1 MLWTII
7 RREITAN
14 ILSLRFLMGLLI
26 YFSLIVTNLFVLT
39 RGYEDRLQ
47 SYQTAL
53 RENED
58 EIRQVKKYSEFGQIG
73 QTRRLKCH
81 RKPKLLSIFNEGMDK
96 RKGNSVAVAHGSVP
110 AVAEQH
116 GSDNPYLNIFSSI
129 DFTVIC
135 QVVMSLLALLFSYD
149 TISREKE
156 AGTLGLTLSCA
167 VSRPTLLLG
176 KYIAGMASISLPLIA
191 SFVAGLLVI
200 QSFPY
205 VSFSSSDWIR
215 IALIFLVSMLYV
227 SLFFLIGLFL
237 SARTHRSS
245 ITLMFSMCVWVFFVL
260 IVPNLTVLLVEHASP
275 IQSEQSPKAQADELW
290 TEFGTKVAKY
300 LKERGVE
307 NPWDPAKPGGMGLSS
322 DRSSYGSGETIGM
335 SRFANE
341 DGIPFIQEFYGFKEN
356 LRAQYADR
364 IWQVR
369 KEYLDEN
376 PNRQSLLALN
386 ISRISPAPVYYNAAA
401 ILAETDL
408 GSFWQFMEQTRQYR
422 REWVEYLRDEKIFSS
437 RRWFTEDGAQGALDL
452 SGMPRFKEQSEGIG
466 GSLQRALPDIMILA
480 VLNILFFMGAFVSF
494 LYYDVI

>member
-1 MLWTII
+1 MLWTIV

-14 ILSLRFLMGLLI
+14 ILSFRFLMGLLI

-39 RGYEDRLQ
+39 RGYEDKLQ

-58 EIRQVKKYSEFGQIG
+58 QIGQVKKYSEFGQIG
-73 QTRRLKCH
+73 QTRRLKCN
-81 RKPKLLSIFNEGMDK
+81 RKPKLLSIFNEGVDR

-149 TISREKE
+149 AISREKE
-156 AGTLGLTLSCA
+156 AGTLRLALSCA
-167 VSRPTLLLG
+167 VPRPTLLLG
-176 KYIAGMASISLPLIA
+176 KYIAGMVSIALPLVA
-191 SFVAGLLVI
+191 SFVGGLLVI
-200 QSFPY
+200 QFSPY
-205 VSFSSSDWIR
+205 VSFSSSEWVR
-215 IALIFLVSMLYV
+215 ILLIFLVSMLYV

-237 SARTHRSS
+237 STRTHRAS
-245 ITLMFSMCVWVFFVL
+245 ITLMFSMCVWVFLVL
-260 IVPNLTVLLVEHASP
+260 IVPNLTVLWVEHASP
-275 IQSEQSPKAQADELW
+275 IRSERSSKAQADELW
-290 TEFGTKVAKY
+290 TEFETKVAKY

-307 NPWDPAKPGGMGLSS
+307 NPWDHAKPGGMGLSS

-341 DGIPFIQEFYGFKEN
+341 DGIPFIQEFYGFKED

-364 IWQVR
+364 IWQIR
-369 KEYLDEN
+369 KAYLDEN

-386 ISRISPAPVYYNAAA
+386 ISRISPAAVYYNTAA

-408 GSFWQFMEQTRQYR
+408 GSFYQFMEQTRHYR

-437 RRWFTEDGAQGALDL
+437 RRWFTEEGVQGDLDL

-466 GSLQRALPDIMILA
+466 GSLQRAVPDIMILA
-480 VLNILFFMGAFVSF
+480 VLNILFFMGAFIAF
-494 LYYDVI
+494 LHYDVI

>member
-1 MLWTII
+1 MLWTIV

-14 ILSLRFLMGLLI
+14 ILSFRFLMGLLI

-53 RENED
+53 RENENQ
-58 EIRQVKKYSEFGQIG
+58 IGQVKKYSEFGQIG
-73 QTRRLKCH
+73 QTRRLKCN
-81 RKPKLLSIFNEGMDK
+81 RKPKLLSIFNEGVDK

-149 TISREKE
+149 AISREKE
-156 AGTLGLTLSCA
+156 AGTLRLALSCA
-167 VSRPTLLLG
+167 VPRPTLLLG
-176 KYIAGMASISLPLIA
+176 KYIAGMASISLPLVA
-191 SFVAGLLVI
+191 SFVGGLLVI
-200 QSFPY
+200 QFSPY
-205 VSFSSSDWIR
+205 VSFSSSEWMR
-215 IALIFLVSMLYV
+215 ILLIFLVSMLYI

-260 IVPNLTVLLVEHASP
+260 IVPNLTVLWVEHASP
-275 IQSEQSPKAQADELW
+275 IRSERSSKTQADELW
-290 TEFGTKVAKY
+290 TEFETEVARY

-307 NPWDPAKPGGMGLSS
+307 NPWDHAKPGGMGLSS

-341 DGIPFIQEFYGFKEN
+341 DGIPFIQEFYGFKED

-364 IWQVR
+364 IWQIR
-369 KEYLDEN
+369 KVYLDEN

-386 ISRISPAPVYYNAAA
+386 ISRISPAAVYYNTAA

-408 GSFWQFMEQTRQYR
+408 GSFYQFMEQTRQYR
-422 REWVEYLRDEKIFSS
+422 REWVEYLRDEEIFSS
-437 RRWFTEDGAQGALDL
+437 RRWFTEEGVQGDLDL

-466 GSLQRALPDIMILA
+466 GSLQRSGLDIMILA
-480 VLNILFFMGAFVSF
+480 VLNILFFMGAFISF
-494 LYYDVI
+494 LRYDVI

>member
-7 RREITAN
+7 RREITSN
-14 ILSLRFLMGLLI
+14 ILSFRFLMGLLI

-47 SYQTAL
+47 SYQTAI

-58 EIRQVKKYSEFGQIG
+58 EIKQVQRYSEFGL
-73 QTRRLKCH
+73 TRTLKCN
-81 RKPKLLSIFNEGMDK
+81 RKPKLLSIFNEGVDK
-96 RKGNSVAVAHGSVP
+96 RKGNTVTVAHGYVP

-129 DFTVIC
+129 DFAVIF

-149 TISREKE
+149 AISREKE

-167 VSRPTLLLG
+167 VSRPMLLLG
-176 KYIAGMASISLPLIA
+176 KYIAGMASISFPLIA

-200 QSFPY
+200 QFSPY
-205 VSFSSSDWIR
+205 VSFSSSDWGR
-215 IALIFLVSMLYV
+215 IWLIFLLSMLYV

-245 ITLMFSMCVWVFFVL
+245 ITLMFSMCVWVLFVL
-260 IVPNLTVLLVEHASP
+260 VVPNLTILLVEHASP
-275 IQSEQSPKAQADELW
+275 IQSEKPYKEQASEQWKQYGAEVKD
-290 TEFGTKVAKY
+290 Y
-300 LKERGVE
+300 LEKQGVE
-307 NPWDPAKPGGMGLSS
+307 NPLDRASLSGS
-322 DRSSYGSGETIGM
+322 GASSGINDYDSGETVSASGFR
-335 SRFANE
+335 SDEGVSFA
-341 DGIPFIQEFYGFKEN
+341 QECYGFKEN

-364 IWQVR
+364 IWQIR
-369 KEYLDEN
+369 KKYLDEN

-386 ISRISPAPVYYNAAA
+386 ISRISPTAVYYNAVA

-408 GSFWQFMEQTRQYR
+408 GSFWRFMEQARQYR

-437 RRWFTEDGAQGALDL
+437 RRWFTTESEEPFDL
-452 SGMPRFKEQSEGIG
+452 SEIPRFKEQSEGIG
-466 GSLQRALPDIMILA
+466 GSLQRALPDIMILT
-480 VLNILFFMGAFVSF
+480 VLNILFFMGAFISF
-494 LYYDVI
+494 LRYDVV

>member
-1 MLWTII
+1 MLWTIV

-14 ILSLRFLMGLLI
+14 ILSFRFLMGLLI

-47 SYQTAL
+47 SYQTAI

-58 EIRQVKKYSEFGQIG
+58 VIRSIEKYSEFGD
-73 QTRRLKCH
+73 TRRLKCD
-81 RKPKLLSIFNEGMDK
+81 RSPKLLSIFNEGVDK
-96 RKGNSVAVAHGSVP
+96 RKGNTVTVAHGYVP

-135 QVVMSLLALLFSYD
+135 QVVMSLLALLFAYD
-149 TISREKE
+149 AISREKE

-176 KYIAGMASISLPLIA
+176 KYIAGMASIFLPLIA

-200 QSFPY
+200 QFSPY
-205 VSFSSSDWIR
+205 VSFSSSDWGR
-215 IALIFLVSMLYV
+215 ILLIFLLSMLYV

-237 SARTHRSS
+237 SARTHRPS
-245 ITLMFSMCVWVFFVL
+245 ITLMFSMCIWVLFVL

-275 IQSEQSPKAQADELW
+275 LESEESYMTQAGELW
-290 TEFGTKVAKY
+290 REFEDRAKDY
-300 LKERGVE
+300 LKKLNVE
-307 NPWDPAKPGGMGLSS
+307 HAWELANPSGLGISANS
-322 DRSSYGSGETIGM
+322 TSYGSGETIGM
-335 SRFANE
+335 SGIRNNE
-341 DGIPFIQEFYGFKEN
+341 GASLLQEYYGFKEN

-364 IWQVR
+364 IWQIR
-369 KEYLDEN
+369 KAYLDKN

-386 ISRISPAPVYYNAAA
+386 ISRVSPASVYYNAAA

-408 GSFWQFMEQTRQYR
+408 GSFWRFMEQARQYR
-422 REWVEYLRDEKIFSS
+422 REWVEYLRDGKIFSS
-437 RRWFTEDGAQGALDL
+437 RRWFTGSNSEGPLNL

-466 GSLQRALPDIMILA
+466 GSMERAVPDIMILA
-480 VLNILFFMGAFVSF
+480 VLNILFFMGAFISF
-494 LYYDVI
+494 LRYDVI

>member
-1 MLWTII
+1 MLWTIV

-14 ILSLRFLMGLLI
+14 ILSFRFLMGLLI

-53 RENED
+53 RENENQ
-58 EIRQVKKYSEFGQIG
+58 IKQVEKYSEFGQIG
-73 QTRRLKCH
+73 QTRRLKCD

-110 AVAEQH
+110 AIAEQH

-149 TISREKE
+149 AISREKE
-156 AGTLGLTLSCA
+156 AGTLSLALSCA
-167 VSRPTLLLG
+167 VPRPMLLLG
-176 KYIAGMASISLPLIA
+176 KYIAGMVSISLPLVA

-200 QSFPY
+200 QFSAY

-215 IALIFLVSMLYV
+215 ILLIFLVSLLYV
-227 SLFFLIGLFL
+227 SLFFLVGLFL
-237 SARTHRSS
+237 STRTHRAS

-260 IVPNLTVLLVEHASP
+260 IVPNLTVLWVEHASP
-275 IQSEQSPKAQADELW
+275 IQSERSSKTQADELW
-290 TEFGTKVAKY
+290 TEFETKVGEY
-300 LKERGVE
+300 LKKRGVE
-307 NPWDPAKPGGMGLSS
+307 NAWDHAKPGGLGLSS

-341 DGIPFIQEFYGFKEN
+341 EGIPFIQEFYGFKEN
-356 LRAQYADR
+356 LRAQYADKV
-364 IWQVR
+364 WQIR
-369 KEYLDEN
+369 KAYLDEN

-386 ISRISPAPVYYNAAA
+386 ISRISPAAVYYNAAA

-408 GSFWQFMEQTRQYR
+408 GSFWQFMEQTRHYR
-422 REWVEYLRDEKIFSS
+422 REWVEYLRDEEIFSS
-437 RRWFTEDGAQGALDL
+437 RRWFMTESEEPFDL
-452 SGMPRFKEQSEGIG
+452 SRIPRFKGQSEGIG
-466 GSLQRALPDIMILA
+466 GSLQRAIPDIMILA
-480 VLNILFFMGAFVSF
+480 VLNILFFMGAFISF
-494 LYYDVI
+494 LRYDVI